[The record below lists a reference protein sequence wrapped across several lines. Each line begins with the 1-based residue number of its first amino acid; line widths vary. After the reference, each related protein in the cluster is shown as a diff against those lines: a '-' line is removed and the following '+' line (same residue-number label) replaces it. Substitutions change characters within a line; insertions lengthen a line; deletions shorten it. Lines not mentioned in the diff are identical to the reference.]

1 MKTNNNHRVCIQKSV
16 LGLVSVLG
24 SEVIFAKKIPKN
36 ITIIG
41 EETFHN
47 IDLPAGKNK
56 EMMLLTAMV
65 GLKKFVGCNKNRSF
79 GI

>member
-41 EETFHN
+41 EKPFHN
-47 IDLPAGKNK
+47 INLPAGK
-56 EMMLLTAMV
+56 V
-65 GLKKFVGCNKNRSF
+65 RR
-79 GI
+79 